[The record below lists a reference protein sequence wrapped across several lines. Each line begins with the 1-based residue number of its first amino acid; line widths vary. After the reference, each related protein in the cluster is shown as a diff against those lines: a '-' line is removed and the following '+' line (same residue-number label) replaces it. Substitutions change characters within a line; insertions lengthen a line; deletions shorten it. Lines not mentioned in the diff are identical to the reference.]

1 MICYFI
7 WEGFETVI
15 LPRTV
20 THGWRFTRSFYRTL
34 WRRIWQPLGHSLS
47 SFRHTDTFLGYFGP
61 ISLLILIQVW
71 VGALIVGYAL
81 VEWGLDTPLINAHD
95 HPSFGTYLYLSGVTF
110 FTLGYGDVTPQSGS
124 GRFVAVL
131 ESSMGYGFLALIIG
145 YLPVLYGAF
154 SARESNVTL
163 LDARAG
169 SPPTALELLRRY
181 SAGGAIEDLPEFLM
195 VMERWISAMLESH
208 LSYPVL
214 CYYRS
219 QHDDQSWLSALVVM
233 MDVCSII
240 LSGLEG
246 ISPWQAQLTFAMGRH
261 ALIDLSTIFG
271 VPPAKQ
277 YLSRLTPPDMEKM
290 RQVLS
295 DSGLPFKDAE
305 RAAER
310 LAELRRTYEPY
321 AVTLART
328 MSFPLP
334 AYVPAEAT
342 ADDWQRSTWER
353 DEHF

>member
-20 THGWRFTRSFYRTL
+20 THGWRFTRGFYRTL
-34 WRRIWQPLGHSLS
+34 WSRIWQPIGHSLS
-47 SFRHTDTFLGYFGP
+47 TFRQTDTFLGFFGP
-61 ISLLILIQVW
+61 ISLLILIQIW
-71 VGALIVGYAL
+71 VCALVTGYAL
-81 VEWGLDTPLINAHD
+81 LDWGLDTPLSNSHH

-110 FTLGYGDVTPQSGS
+110 FTLGYGDIAPQSGP

-131 ESSMGYGFLALIIG
+131 ESSMGFGFLALIIG

-154 SARESNVTL
+154 SSREAKVTL

-181 SAGGAIEDLPEFLM
+181 AAGSAMAELPEFLII
-195 VMERWISAMLESH
+195 MEQWISSMLESH

-219 QHDDQSWLSALVVM
+219 QHDDQSWLSALVVI

-240 LSGLEG
+240 LTGVEG
-246 ISPWQAQLTFAMGRH
+246 VPTWQAQLTFAMGRH

-271 VPPAKQ
+271 VPPAQ
-277 YLSRLTPPDMEKM
+277 RYLSRLTPPDMDRM
-290 RQVLS
+290 RQVLTE
-295 DSGLPFKDAE
+295 SGLPFKDIDH
-305 RAAER
+305 AAQK

-334 AYVPAEAT
+334 AYVPSEIT

-353 DEHF
+353 EQHF